1 MGDEQSIA
9 TFIEAI
15 GEQAVDV
22 VVNNAGIDAR
32 NLGATDSERDVLT
45 QTREQLMGQVA
56 VNAVGPWLL
65 SRGLLPQL
73 RRAANPRIVNVTS
86 QIGSMEVGQRI
97 GRDVG
102 YAVSKA
108 ALNMITVKLA
118 ARLREDGIVAIVLHP
133 GHLRT
138 DMGGAAAAM
147 EPADAARQIVAL
159 VDGLTIADT
168 GSFRRWDG
176 IDSSLVVRGAIRAV
190 GACGVRRTTP
200 SPYCWSK
207 VTIGVVDRME
217 AAPDASERVLGKV
230 FAGGDTAG
238 QRRRPTNSLAPR
250 TSIERLGRVGR
261 SRFAA
266 AAHRSQCAPHTR

>member
-1 MGDEQSIA
+1 
-9 TFIEAI
+9 
-15 GEQAVDV
+15 
-22 VVNNAGIDAR
+22 
-32 NLGATDSERDVLT
+32 
-45 QTREQLMGQVA
+45 MGQVA

-147 EPADAARQIVAL
+147 DADDAARQIVAL

-168 GSFRRWDG
+168 GQ
-176 IDSSLVVRGAIRAV
+176 L
-190 GACGVRRTTP
+190 P
-200 SPYCWSK
+200 S
-207 VTIGVVDRME
+207 
-217 AAPDASERVLGKV
+217 
-230 FAGGDTAG
+230 
-238 QRRRPTNSLAPR
+238 
-250 TSIERLGRVGR
+250 LGRLV
-261 SRFAA
+261 
-266 AAHRSQCAPHTR
+266 HPW

>member
-1 MGDEQSIA
+1 MTGANRGLGLELARIYGARGDCVIAGCRNPSTAYELTTITDQVHAVDIGDEGSIA
-9 TFIEAI
+9 SFVEAI
-15 GEQAVDV
+15 GDQPVDIV
-22 VVNNAGIDAR
+22 LNNAGIDAR
-32 NLGATDSERDVLT
+32 NLGATESERDVLT
-45 QTREQLMGQVA
+45 QTSTQLMGQVA

-73 RRAANPRIVNVTS
+73 RRSANPRIVNVTS

-118 ARLREDGIVAIVLHP
+118 VRLRDEGIIAIVVHP

-147 EPADAARQIVAL
+147 EPADAARQLVAL

-168 GSFRRWDG
+168 GTFRRWDG
-176 IDSSLVVRGAIRAV
+176 SVH
-190 GACGVRRTTP
+190 P
-200 SPYCWSK
+200 W
-207 VTIGVVDRME
+207 
-217 AAPDASERVLGKV
+217 
-230 FAGGDTAG
+230 
-238 QRRRPTNSLAPR
+238 
-250 TSIERLGRVGR
+250 
-261 SRFAA
+261 
-266 AAHRSQCAPHTR
+266 

>member
-1 MGDEQSIA
+1 LSTVVVTGANRGLGLELARVYGARGDCVIAGCRNPSRADELTTITDQVHALDIGDEHSIA
-9 TFIEAI
+9 SFVEAI
-15 GEQAVDV
+15 GDQPVDIV
-22 VVNNAGIDAR
+22 LNNAGIDAR
-32 NLGATDSERDVLT
+32 NLGATESGRDVLT
-45 QTREQLMGQVA
+45 QTPTQLMGQVA

-73 RRAANPRIVNVTS
+73 RRSPNPRIVNITS

-118 ARLREDGIVAIVLHP
+118 VRLRDEGIIAIVVHP

-147 EPADAARQIVAL
+147 EPADAARQVVAL

-168 GSFRRWDG
+168 GTFRRWDG
-176 IDSSLVVRGAIRAV
+176 
-190 GACGVRRTTP
+190 
-200 SPYCWSK
+200 
-207 VTIGVVDRME
+207 
-217 AAPDASERVLGKV
+217 
-230 FAGGDTAG
+230 
-238 QRRRPTNSLAPR
+238 
-250 TSIERLGRVGR
+250 SI
-261 SRFAA
+261 
-266 AAHRSQCAPHTR
+266 HPW

>member
-1 MGDEQSIA
+1 MTTIVLTGANRGLGLELARVYAQRGDRVIAGCRNPAAASELAAITDHVHAVDMGDEQSIA

-15 GEQAVDV
+15 GEQTVDV
-22 VVNNAGIDAR
+22 VINNAGIDAR
-32 NLGATDSERDVLT
+32 NLGASDGERDVLT
-45 QTREQLMGQVA
+45 QTPEQLMGQVA

-73 RRAANPRIVNVTS
+73 RRATNPRIVNVTS

-118 ARLREDGIVAIVLHP
+118 ARLRDDGIVAIVLHP

-147 EPADAARQIVAL
+147 EPADAARQIVTL

-168 GSFRRWDG
+168 GTFRRWDG
-176 IDSSLVVRGAIRAV
+176 
-190 GACGVRRTTP
+190 
-200 SPYCWSK
+200 
-207 VTIGVVDRME
+207 TIH
-217 AAPDASERVLGKV
+217 PW
-230 FAGGDTAG
+230 
-238 QRRRPTNSLAPR
+238 
-250 TSIERLGRVGR
+250 
-261 SRFAA
+261 
-266 AAHRSQCAPHTR
+266 